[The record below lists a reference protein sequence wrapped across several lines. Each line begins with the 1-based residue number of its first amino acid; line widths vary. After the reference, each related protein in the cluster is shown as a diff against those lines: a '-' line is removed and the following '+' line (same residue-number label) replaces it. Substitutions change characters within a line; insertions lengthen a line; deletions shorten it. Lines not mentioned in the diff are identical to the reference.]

1 MKTFSPGERLFAEDL
16 NDNFAETQTA
26 GNILSGTLAEAR
38 VPGLP
43 ASRIVSGQF
52 ESVLIPGLDAAKVVS
67 GTLAVD
73 RIPNLNASKITA
85 GTVAASLLPAGNVLQ
100 VVNSRFDVRQTIATT
115 TFTATAITGSITPQF
130 TGSRIL
136 VIAYVN
142 VRGNTGGSQNDVAT
156 DTRLLRGG
164 TVIASTREHH
174 RPGTANFATGHHVL
188 AVLDSPSTGS
198 AVTYSVPA
206 RVGEVSG
213 RSLDINRD
221 DGSSSLLLVE
231 VR

>member
-1 MKTFSPGERLFAEDL
+1 MKTFTDGERLFAEDL
-16 NDNFAETQTA
+16 NDNFDETKTA
-26 GNILSGTLAEAR
+26 GNILSGTFNTAR
-38 VPGLP
+38 
-43 ASRIVSGQF
+43 
-52 ESVLIPGLDAAKVVS
+52 IPNLDAAKTTT
-67 GTLAVD
+67 GTFDVA
-73 RIPNLNASKITA
+73 RIPDLNASKITA
-85 GTVAASLLPAGNVLQ
+85 GTVAAALLPAGNVLQ
-100 VVNSRFDVRQTIATT
+100 VVNSRFAALQTIATA
-115 TFTATAITGSITPQF
+115 TFTATAVTGSITPQF

-174 RPGTANFATGHHVL
+174 RPGAANYVTGHHVL
-188 AVLDSPSTGS
+188 AVLDSPATGS
-198 AVTYSVPA
+198 AVTYSVQA
-206 RVGEVSG
+206 RVAEVSG